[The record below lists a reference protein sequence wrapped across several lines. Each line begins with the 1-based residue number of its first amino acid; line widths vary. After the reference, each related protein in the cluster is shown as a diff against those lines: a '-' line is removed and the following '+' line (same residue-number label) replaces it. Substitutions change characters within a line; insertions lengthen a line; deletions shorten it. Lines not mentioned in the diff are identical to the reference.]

1 MMGKVR
7 EALYNTLVSFG
18 VFESE
23 PRFLDLFC
31 GSGSVGVEALS
42 RGAAHATFVDLAVDC
57 CAVAERNAA
66 ACGFE
71 GQGK

>member
-7 EALYNTLVSFG
+7 EALYNTLLSIG
-18 VFESE
+18 VFEGE

-42 RGAAHATFVDLAVDC
+42 RGAAHATFVDLAQDC
-57 CAVAERNAA
+57 CMVAERNAA
-66 ACGFE
+66 SCGFE